1 MHINENPKP
10 EPRADVAR
18 PGHGGGAERLVRVA
32 ICYRACQF
40 WRLPVFRRLSRVQG
54 IELTVFHSRGVKGT
68 KIVNAPDDGTVNRV
82 AMWTLSGATGLTGRN
97 VRWLVCPGLLMQL
110 ARHRPDVILLEGAS
124 NLPTCI
130 LAIAYAKLA
139 NVPWAWWSLGELK
152 GRRYSLLGRMYRRL
166 VAAIERQA
174 DAVIAYSSQGADYFR
189 GIGVEPSRIWTAVN
203 VVDTAAILA
212 ARPDFPA
219 MRRVTRRELGLDE
232 APVVLFCGALTG
244 PKRVDRLVPV
254 MARVRH
260 EVPSARMVVV
270 GDGPARAA
278 LEAAVK
284 DAGLAGCFAFC
295 GDRPGDAGRFMC
307 AADVL
312 VLPGLGGLVISEAM
326 AYGLPV
332 VCTTAD
338 GTEEDLIGSAERGYL
353 VRDTG
358 SEDEIVSGI
367 GEGVARLLLDDPL
380 RMKAGAA
387 AQRAIEDRFN
397 IDQYVAQLS
406 QCVAAMRRSRAGC
419 T

>member
-1 MHINENPKP
+1 M
-10 EPRADVAR
+10 
-18 PGHGGGAERLVRVA
+18 
-32 ICYRACQF
+32 
-40 WRLPVFRRLSRVQG
+40 FRRLSRVQG
-54 IELTVFHSRGVKGT
+54 IELTVFHSRGVRGT
-68 KIVNAPDDGTVNRV
+68 KIVNAPDDKTVNRI
-82 AMWTLSGATGLTGRN
+82 AMWTISGATGLTGRN
-97 VRWLVCPGLLMQL
+97 VHWLVCPGLLMQL

-124 NLPTCI
+124 NLPNCI

-139 NVPWAWWSLGELK
+139 NVPWAWWSLGQLK
-152 GRRYSLLGRMYRRL
+152 GRRYSFLGRMYRRF
-166 VAAIERQA
+166 VAAIERRA
-174 DAVIAYSSQGADYFR
+174 DAVIAYNSQGADYFR
-189 GIGVEPSRIWTAVN
+189 GIGVDPSRIWTAVN

-212 ARPDFPA
+212 AKHDFPG
-219 MRRVTRRELGLDE
+219 MRWATRRELGLAD

-254 MARVRH
+254 MERVRR

-284 DAGLAGCFAFC
+284 AAGLADCFAFS
-295 GDRPGDAGRFMC
+295 GDRPGGAGRFMC

-312 VLPGLGGLVISEAM
+312 VLPGLGGLVMSEAM

-338 GTEEDLIGSAERGYL
+338 GTEEDLIGSSERGYL
-353 VRDTG
+353 VRDAG
-358 SEDEIVSGI
+358 SEHEIVASI
-367 GEGVARLLLDDPL
+367 GEAVARLLLDTPL

-387 AQRAIEDRFN
+387 AQRAIEHTFN
-397 IDQYVAQLS
+397 IDQYVDQLS
-406 QCVAAMRRSRAGC
+406 RCVTAMRRSRAEC